1 MFAKTVR
8 IATKPTLENPLGFV
22 IINETDFDEKKG
34 HELFVAPEPP
44 PPVVVAVIVPAPV
57 AAVASAK
64 AGKAGK
70 GAKAPPAAEAPPPPL
85 LPPEKSEES
94 QVEDVLRAEIDGIVE
109 DLPGEYS
116 DPDYVVNAMR
126 VRFGENFTAEDEAAV
141 RRRVIPGNP
150 PAADAASFAGGLG
163 DIEPAVQPPAKT

>member
-34 HELFVAPEPP
+34 HELFVAPE
-44 PPVVVAVIVPAPV
+44 
-57 AAVASAK
+57 
-64 AGKAGK
+64 
-70 GAKAPPAAEAPPPPL
+70 PPPPL

-150 PAADAASFAGGLG
+150 PAADAAAFAGGLG
-163 DIEPAVQPPAKT
+163 DIEPAVEPPAKT